1 MDASSFKLCWQ
12 VIQTTDTSAQASLP
26 RDGASSRDVKGGGI
40 RLALAGLFCVACVAF
55 NIAGSRVAGL
65 LGITLFLDCMGT
77 MCAALIGGPIAGVL
91 VGYLTS
97 LFNALFDSSAL
108 YYGLISVLVALAVWL
123 MQRGGWFKSIPK
135 TILAILVLGLLS
147 GGLSSIITWWVF
159 GFSSDGI
166 STPLAQKVLDAGVPT
181 PAVAQLVADVLI
193 DLYDKAIEL
202 VVTLLVVRLMPQK
215 LRSTLD
221 FSLWQQSPLS
231 EAERKEASENEVRTI
246 SLRAR
251 VAIVIVVAVTII
263 GSATSIITYFQF
275 WNAMVDKQADY
286 ALGVADLAKKEV
298 DGNRVEEYLR
308 LGDDAPGY
316 HEVES
321 ALASIRDSFEDVAYV
336 YVYQIREDG
345 CHVVLD
351 PDTADE
357 SGSDPGSVIDFDPEF
372 LDQRANL
379 LVGGHID
386 PVVSNDSYGWLLSV
400 YEPIFDDAGTYEAYV
415 CVDILMNRV
424 RADCISFLA
433 RNVSLFAAFLILVCV
448 LALWLSEY
456 GVILPL
462 NSMTLDMAG
471 MSFGDDESREKALSD
486 IHSLAISTGDEVENL
501 YHSIEDMVGNTVYYI
516 FQSERQASTIAR
528 MQDNLIMVMADL
540 VESRDLYTGEHVR
553 KTAAYVEV
561 ILKQMQEEGIYAD
574 QVTDEFVSDVVHSA
588 PLHDIGKIVVPDA
601 ILNCP
606 RRLTDEEFA
615 EIQKHPVAGARILE
629 KAVGAMSDPGY
640 LDEARRL
647 AEYHHEKW
655 AGGGYPHGIAG
666 EEIPLSARV
675 MAVADVFDALVSK
688 RSYKDGMPVDK
699 AISIIRESS
708 GTHFD
713 PQVVQAFLDAED
725 EVRAIAEEH
734 GDAEGAQMFDVHEEP
749 AKE

>member
-1 MDASSFKLCWQ
+1 MK
-12 VIQTTDTSAQASLP
+12 
-26 RDGASSRDVKGGGI
+26 RGGT
-40 RLALAGLFCVACVAF
+40 RLALAGLFCIACVAF
-55 NIAGSRVAGL
+55 NIAGSRMAGL
-65 LGITLFLDCMGT
+65 LDITLFLDCMGT
-77 MCAALIGGPIAGVL
+77 MVAALVGGPMAGVL

-97 LFNALFDSSAL
+97 LFNALFDSSAI

-123 MQRGGWFKSIPK
+123 MQRTGWFKSIFK
-135 TILAILVLGLLS
+135 TVLAVLVLGLIS

-159 GFSSDGI
+159 GFGSDGI
-166 STPLAQKVLDAGVPT
+166 STPLAQQVLDAGAPT
-181 PAVAQLVADVLI
+181 PFLAQLVADVLV
-193 DLYDKAIEL
+193 DLSDKAVEL
-202 VVTLLVVRLMPQK
+202 AVALLVVRLFPEG
-215 LRSTLD
+215 LRSVLD
-221 FSLWQQSPLS
+221 FSLWQQSPLNES
-231 EAERKEASENEVRTI
+231 ERKEVSENEVRTI

-251 VAIVIVVAVTII
+251 IAIAVVLAVTII
-263 GSATSIITYFQF
+263 GTATSIITYLLF
-275 WNAMVDKQADY
+275 WNSMVDKQADY
-286 ALGVADLAKKEV
+286 AVGVADLAKKEV

-316 HEVES
+316 HEVED
-321 ALASIRDSFEDVAYV
+321 ALASIRDSFEDVAYI

-357 SGSDPGSVIDFDPEF
+357 SGSDPGDIIDYDPEF
-372 LDQRANL
+372 ISQRSSL
-379 LVGGHID
+379 LKGGHID

-400 YEPIFDDAGTYEAYV
+400 YEPIFDDAGQYRAYV
-415 CVDILMNRV
+415 CVDIHMNRV

-433 RNVSLFAAFLILVCV
+433 RNLSLFASFLILVCV
-448 LALWLSEY
+448 VTLWFSEY

-471 MSFGDDESREKALSD
+471 MSFEDGASREKALDD
-486 IHSLAISTGDEVENL
+486 IHALAITTGDEVENL
-501 YHSIEDMVGNTVYYI
+501 YHSIEEMVGNTVYYI
-516 FQSERQASTIAR
+516 YQSENQARTIAR

-553 KTAAYVEV
+553 KTAAYVEA
-561 ILKQMQEEGIYAD
+561 ILKQMQKEGIYAD

-615 EIQKHPVAGARILE
+615 EIQKHPAAGARILE
-629 KAVGAMSDPGY
+629 RAVGAMSDPGY

-655 AGGGYPHGIAG
+655 AGGGYPHGISG

-688 RSYKDGMPVDK
+688 RSYKDGMPIDK
-699 AISIIRESS
+699 AIGIIRESS

-725 EVRAIAEEH
+725 EVRLIAEEH
-734 GDAEGAQMFDVHEEP
+734 GDAEGTQMFDVHDEEP
-749 AKE
+749 KE